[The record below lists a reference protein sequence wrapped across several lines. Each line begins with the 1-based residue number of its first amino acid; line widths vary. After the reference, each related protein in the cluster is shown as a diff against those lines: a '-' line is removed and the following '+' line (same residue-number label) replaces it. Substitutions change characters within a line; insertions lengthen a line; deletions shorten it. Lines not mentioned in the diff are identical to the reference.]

1 MLPNP
6 QVGCAVCKNNEQRR
20 RKGRNMK
27 NSLKNMN
34 LLNLRC
40 LWDIHMDISGR
51 SLEVQVWIQIRVRG
65 KGLGVPCLEL
75 IVRGKNRWTCQK
87 KKECRATFLGII
99 LAFGKR
105 ERKAR
110 EDCHRKSSLRE
121 ENRSMYCL
129 SVTRQKRILR
139 RQVGRIKEGSRKVR
153 TGRSLDLVIKRS
165 LRPWRGQL

>member
-1 MLPNP
+1 M
-6 QVGCAVCKNNEQRR
+6 
-20 RKGRNMK
+20 
-27 NSLKNMN
+27 
-34 LLNLRC
+34 
-40 LWDIHMDISGR
+40 
-51 SLEVQVWIQIRVRG
+51 
-65 KGLGVPCLEL
+65 
-75 IVRGKNRWTCQK
+75 
-87 KKECRATFLGII
+87 GII